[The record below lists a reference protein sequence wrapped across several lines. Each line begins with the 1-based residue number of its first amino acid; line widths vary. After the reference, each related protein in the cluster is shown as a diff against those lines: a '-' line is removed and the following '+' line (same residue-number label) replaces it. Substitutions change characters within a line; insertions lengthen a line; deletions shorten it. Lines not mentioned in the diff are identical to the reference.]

1 MVTVLGPDML
11 TIKKAPQRVAPGC
24 EYSAGTGF
32 EGHEFF
38 EAPSIRKRDNTYYF
52 IYSSIVMHELCYAVS
67 DHPTGCLLYTSRCV

>member
-1 MVTVLGPDML
+1 MF
-11 TIKKAPQRVAPGC
+11 VAPGC

-38 EAPSIRKRDNTYYF
+38 EAPSMRKIGDMYYL

-67 DHPTGCLLYTSRCV
+67 KDPTGAFV

>member
-1 MVTVLGPDML
+1 MTVLGPDML

-38 EAPSIRKRDNTYYF
+38 EAPSIRSRDILPILRTQLQRALNT
-52 IYSSIVMHELCYAVS
+52 S
-67 DHPTGCLLYTSRCV
+67 CVRISVRSVFG